1 MAFPILLLSIPCI
14 KKQVMDNPFLLP
26 VTKRLDNIESTLDSL
41 SRLIPD
47 PVSVEPKIVDLK
59 GLLKHRAIVGT
70 KATIYKLVH
79 EGRLP
84 HYKPEGS
91 KMLYFLLEEVDNY
104 LLGKK
109 SKSSKDI
116 KKETEKHLAN
126 S

>member
-1 MAFPILLLSIPCI
+1 
-14 KKQVMDNPFLLP
+14 MDNPFLLP
-26 VTKRLDNIESTLDSL
+26 ITSRLDDIELKL
-41 SRLIPD
+41 SNLAPTQ
-47 PVSVEPKIVDLK
+47 VKAEPKIVDLK

-91 KMLYFLLEEVDNY
+91 KTLYFLLEEIDNY

-109 SKSSKDI
+109 SKSSEEIQRD
-116 KKETEKHLAN
+116 TEKFLAT
-126 S
+126 

>member
-1 MAFPILLLSIPCI
+1 
-14 KKQVMDNPFLLP
+14 MDNPFLLP
-26 VTKRLDNIESTLDSL
+26 IINRLDNIESKISNLAPMQ
-41 SRLIPD
+41 IKA
-47 PVSVEPKIVDLK
+47 EPKIVDLK

-91 KMLYFLLEEVDNY
+91 KTLYFLLEEIDNY

-109 SKSSKDI
+109 AKTIKNISS
-116 KKETEKHLAN
+116 ETAKHL
-126 S
+126 SK